1 MIDKPARRRRRGR
14 HGVAL
19 TNRRGPGRRA
29 ASLRCRAAAAGRVLA
44 IVAVM
49 LVLAAIVL
57 AADPVFAQPTPAPP
71 PGAPT
76 QPGVAD
82 LAEVVNRMRLWLM
95 GLLFAVATFF
105 FSVGFFRYVMADG
118 DTSEIE
124 RAKRSFKYA
133 AIGVAGAILA
143 PLLVTIL
150 TGFVA

>member
-1 MIDKPARRRRRGR
+1 MIEKPARRRGR
-14 HGVAL
+14 HGVEL
-19 TNRRGPGRRA
+19 IDRRGPGRRA
-29 ASLRCRAAAAGRVLA
+29 ASLRCRAAAAGRVLV
-44 IVAVM
+44 IVAAM

-57 AADPVFAQPTPAPP
+57 AADPVFAQPTPP